1 MVEEVPKPQRAA
13 RRVPPPRLIAAAVI
27 TALVLVF
34 AFQNS
39 RRVKID
45 YIVIE
50 RESRLIFIILGS
62 AVLGA
67 IAGAL
72 VRRARRR
79 RERG

>member
-1 MVEEVPKPQRAA
+1 MVDEVPKPRRVA

-27 TALVLVF
+27 AALVLVF

-39 RRVKID
+39 RRVEID

-50 RESRLIFIILGS
+50 RESRLIYIIIGS